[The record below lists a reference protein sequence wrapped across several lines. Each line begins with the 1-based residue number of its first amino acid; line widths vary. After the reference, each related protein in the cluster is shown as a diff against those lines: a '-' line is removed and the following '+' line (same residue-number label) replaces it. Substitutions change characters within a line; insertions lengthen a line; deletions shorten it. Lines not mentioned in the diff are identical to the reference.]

1 MNTIYNKYYIL
12 KSLIAYEKE
21 FNKIQK
27 ESFRDAGIMEDDDVI
42 KYYLHRYKDNYNKYL
57 NILNDK
63 YNISKETLD
72 KILKEEKI
80 RKTSFMKHED
90 VIQLLKRMKNKNE
103 ENKKRQEISKLKE
116 KNWVK
121 FYKKITE
128 VDMVAMSKIK
138 NLITVKDLIF
148 IEKNKPNL
156 LQNNLLSS
164 FIENNQLEEFLFIY
178 RRNLATISNE
188 QFIETLF
195 IDIQFKDEQLF
206 LKKMKDLLNEKEKLI
221 IVEEKKYIPQL
232 KYESGDI
239 LKDMVVATL
248 EKSLINQSFNNPN
261 DEKIIIRSNKK
272 RM

>member
-1 MNTIYNKYYIL
+1 MNNIYNKYYIL

-21 FNKIQK
+21 FKNI
-27 ESFRDAGIMEDDDVI
+27 EERSFSDPGIMEDEVI
-42 KYYLHRYKDNYNKYL
+42 KYYSEEHKNNYNKYL

-90 VIQLLKRMKNKNE
+90 VIQLLKKMKTKNE
-103 ENKKRQEISKLKE
+103 ENKKRQEIFKLKE
-116 KNWVK
+116 KNWSK

-128 VDMVAMSKIK
+128 IDMISMSKIK

-164 FIENNQLEEFLFIY
+164 FVENNQLEEFLFIY
-178 RRNLATISNE
+178 RKNKNTISNGR
-188 QFIETLF
+188 FIETLF

-232 KYESGDI
+232 KYESGDM
-239 LKDMVVATL
+239 LREMVVATL

>member
-1 MNTIYNKYYIL
+1 
-12 KSLIAYEKE
+12 
-21 FNKIQK
+21 
-27 ESFRDAGIMEDDDVI
+27 ME
-42 KYYLHRYKDNYNKYL
+42 Y
-57 NILNDK
+57 
-63 YNISKETLD
+63 
-72 KILKEEKI
+72 
-80 RKTSFMKHED
+80 ED
-90 VIQLLKRMKNKNE
+90 VIHFLKKMKNKNE
-103 ENKKRQEISKLKE
+103 ENEKRQEISKLKE

-195 IDIQFKDEQLF
+195 IDIQFKDEKLF
-206 LKKMKDLLNEKEKLI
+206 LKEMIDLLNEKEKLI

>member
-27 ESFRDAGIMEDDDVI
+27 ESFMDVGIMEDDDII
-42 KYYLHRYKDNYNKYL
+42 KYYLHRYKDNYENYL
-57 NILNDK
+57 NTLNNK
-63 YNISKETLD
+63 YNISKETLE
-72 KILKEEKI
+72 KLLKEEKI
-80 RKTSFMKHED
+80 KLSFMEYED

-116 KNWVK
+116 KNWFK

-138 NLITVKDLIF
+138 NLITVKDLNF
-148 IEKNKPNL
+148 IEKNMPNL
-156 LQNNLLSS
+156 LQNNLLSG
-164 FIENNQLEEFLFIY
+164 FVENNQLEEFLFIY
-178 RRNLATISNE
+178 RKNQTTISNDK
-188 QFIETLF
+188 FIETLF

-206 LKKMKDLLNEKEKLI
+206 LKEMIDLLNEKEKLI

-232 KYESGDI
+232 KYENGDI
-239 LKDMVVATL
+239 LEDMVVATL
-248 EKSLINQSFNNPN
+248 EKSLINQSFKSNNEN
-261 DEKIIIRSNKK
+261 VIIKSNKK

>member
-27 ESFRDAGIMEDDDVI
+27 ESFMDAGIMEDDDII
-42 KYYLHRYKDNYNKYL
+42 KYYLHRYKENYENYL
-57 NILNDK
+57 NTLNNK
-63 YNISKETLD
+63 YNISKQTLE
-72 KILKEEKI
+72 KLLKEEKI
-80 RKTSFMKHED
+80 KLSFMEYED

-116 KNWVK
+116 KNWFK

-138 NLITVKDLIF
+138 NLITVKDLNF
-148 IEKNKPNL
+148 IEKNMPNL
-156 LQNNLLSS
+156 LQNNLLSG
-164 FIENNQLEEFLFIY
+164 FVENNQLEEFLFIY
-178 RRNLATISNE
+178 RKNQTTISND

-206 LKKMKDLLNEKEKLI
+206 LKEMIDLLNEKEKLI

-232 KYESGDI
+232 KYENGDI
-239 LKDMVVATL
+239 LEDMVVATL
-248 EKSLINQSFNNPN
+248 EKSLINQSFKSNNEN
-261 DEKIIIRSNKK
+261 VIIKSNKK

>member
-27 ESFRDAGIMEDDDVI
+27 ESFMDVGIMEDDDII
-42 KYYLHRYKDNYNKYL
+42 KYYLHRYKDNYENYL
-57 NILNDK
+57 NTLNNK
-63 YNISKETLD
+63 YNISKETLE
-72 KILKEEKI
+72 KLLKEEKI
-80 RKTSFMKHED
+80 KLSFMEHED

-116 KNWVK
+116 KNWFK

-138 NLITVKDLIF
+138 NLITVKDLNF
-148 IEKNKPNL
+148 IEKNMPNL
-156 LQNNLLSS
+156 LQNNLLSG
-164 FIENNQLEEFLFIY
+164 FVENNQLEEFLFIY
-178 RRNLATISNE
+178 RKNQTTISND

-206 LKKMKDLLNEKEKLI
+206 LKEMIDLLNEKEKLI

-232 KYESGDI
+232 KYENGDI
-239 LKDMVVATL
+239 LEDMVVATL
-248 EKSLINQSFNNPN
+248 EKSLINQSFKSNNEN
-261 DEKIIIRSNKK
+261 VIIKSNKK

>member
-42 KYYLHRYKDNYNKYL
+42 KYYLHRYKDNYENYL
-57 NILNDK
+57 NTLNNK
-63 YNISKETLD
+63 YNISKETLG
-72 KILKEEKI
+72 KLLKEEKI
-80 RKTSFMKHED
+80 KISFMEYED
-90 VIQLLKRMKNKNE
+90 VIHFLKKMKNKNE
-103 ENKKRQEISKLKE
+103 ENEKRQEISKLKE

-232 KYESGDI
+232 KYESGDM
-239 LKDMVVATL
+239 LREMVVATL

>member
-1 MNTIYNKYYIL
+1 MNTIYNKHYIL

-27 ESFRDAGIMEDDDVI
+27 ESFMDAGIMEDDDII
-42 KYYLHRYKDNYNKYL
+42 KYYLHRHKDNYENYL
-57 NILNDK
+57 NILNNK
-63 YNISKETLD
+63 YNISKETLE
-72 KILKEEKI
+72 KLLKEEKI
-80 RKTSFMKHED
+80 KLSFMEYED

-116 KNWVK
+116 KNWFK

-138 NLITVKDLIF
+138 NLITVKDLNF
-148 IEKNKPNL
+148 IEKNMPNL

-164 FIENNQLEEFLFIY
+164 FVENNQLEEFLFIY
-178 RRNLATISNE
+178 RKNKNTISNGL
-188 QFIETLF
+188 FIETLF

-206 LKKMKDLLNEKEKLI
+206 LKEMIDLLNEKEKLI

-232 KYESGDI
+232 KYENGDM
-239 LKDMVVATL
+239 LRDMVVSTI
-248 EKSLINQSFNNPN
+248 EKSLINQSFKSN
-261 DEKIIIRSNKK
+261 DEKIIIKSNKK

>member
-1 MNTIYNKYYIL
+1 MNNIYNKYYIL

-21 FNKIQK
+21 FKNI
-27 ESFRDAGIMEDDDVI
+27 EERSFSDPGIMEDEVI
-42 KYYLHRYKDNYNKYL
+42 KYYSEEHKNNYNKYL

-90 VIQLLKRMKNKNE
+90 VIQLLKRIKNKNE

-116 KNWVK
+116 KNWFK

-128 VDMVAMSKIK
+128 IDMVAMSKIK
-138 NLITVKDLIF
+138 NLITVKDLNF
-148 IEKNKPNL
+148 LEKNMPNL

-164 FIENNQLEEFLFIY
+164 FVENNQLEEFLFIY
-178 RRNLATISNE
+178 RKNKNTISNGR
-188 QFIETLF
+188 FIETLF

-206 LKKMKDLLNEKEKLI
+206 LKKMTDLLNEKEKLI

-232 KYESGDI
+232 KYENGDI
-239 LKDMVVATL
+239 LRDMVVATF
-248 EKSLINQSFNNPN
+248 EKSLINQSFKSN
-261 DEKIIIRSNKK
+261 DEKIIIKSNKK